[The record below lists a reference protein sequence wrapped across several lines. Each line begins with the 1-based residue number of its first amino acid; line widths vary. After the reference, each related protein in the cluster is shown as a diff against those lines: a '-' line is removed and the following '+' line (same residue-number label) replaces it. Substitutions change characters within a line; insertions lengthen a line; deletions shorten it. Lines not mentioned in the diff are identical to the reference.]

1 MRTLLLLFSV
11 LVSLCLVVFSYLAL
25 TNQIGTTL
33 FILVSLA
40 VSVFFVFAA
49 GHAFSELHLAKKS
62 FKKANASQNNQAKA
76 HEDEIKRLTDKISAL
91 EKQLQE
97 AQTASAAI
105 AQGNQPL

>member
-25 TNQIGTTL
+25 TNQIGITL

-40 VSVFFVFAA
+40 VSVLFIFAA

-62 FKKANASQNNQAKA
+62 LKKSNASQSNQAKA
-76 HEDEIKRLTDKISAL
+76 HEDELKRLNDKISAL

-97 AQTASAAI
+97 AQKANTATV
-105 AQGNQPL
+105 QGN